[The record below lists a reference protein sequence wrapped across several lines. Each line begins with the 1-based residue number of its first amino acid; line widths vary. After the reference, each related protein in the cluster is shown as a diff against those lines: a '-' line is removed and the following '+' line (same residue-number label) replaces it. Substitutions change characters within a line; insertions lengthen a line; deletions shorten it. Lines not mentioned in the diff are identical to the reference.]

1 MNDRLRS
8 TLLVLLCS
16 IIAVVWLLGLL
27 PTLGFDLDP
36 YSILVPFLVF
46 AIGLSHGAQKV
57 NGIMQDIGRGADKLV
72 AARFTFRRLFLTG
85 LMALVAD
92 ALSFAVLMIIKIPV
106 IQDLAVAATIGVLA
120 LIFTNLIL
128 LPILLSY
135 TGSAKRLHCVK
146 RRTTSFRSS
155 MLITPA
161 IHFGHFWIDSPSV
174 KGRVVQ
180 SSSS

>member
-72 AARFTFRRLFLTG
+72 AA
-85 LMALVAD
+85 V
-92 ALSFAVLMIIKIPV
+92 SPFA
-106 IQDLAVAATIGVLA
+106 GC
-120 LIFTNLIL
+120 F
-128 LPILLSY
+128 
-135 TGSAKRLHCVK
+135 
-146 RRTTSFRSS
+146 
-155 MLITPA
+155 
-161 IHFGHFWIDSPSV
+161 
-174 KGRVVQ
+174 
-180 SSSS
+180 